1 MIFSEKGNIPGPDM
15 KRRLFRILIFSVPLL
30 IIVIYLLRERS
41 PFGGSNSSFAVNAD
55 ADITRIE
62 FSGGRER
69 LTLEKKGD
77 DWLVDGRYETRK
89 SSILFILKI
98 LTGLEIKSP
107 VTPELFDSEIISKN
121 IKPVKVKVFRRNKLL
136 KSFLVYKTGSNRYG
150 NIMKI
155 RERSKPFIVC
165 LPGSETEI
173 GSAFNMH
180 ELFWQPFVVFSLM
193 PSQISSVSIE
203 NKEDTLSS
211 FGIIRE
217 DGKFVLTDLKNN
229 LTGWD
234 TSRINRYITYF
245 THIPFESWAFGLSE
259 EEKSRIRSEEPLYRI
274 TVITSE
280 NKTIDLQLWRR
291 NINEDGIL
299 KPDTDRLW
307 AKTGESDQIILM
319 KYIDIDPILKKRSY
333 FYPG

>member
-1 MIFSEKGNIPGPDM
+1 M
-15 KRRLFRILIFSVPLL
+15 
-30 IIVIYLLRERS
+30 
-41 PFGGSNSSFAVNAD
+41 
-55 ADITRIE
+55 
-62 FSGGRER
+62 
-69 LTLEKKGD
+69 
-77 DWLVDGRYETRK
+77 
-89 SSILFILKI
+89 
-98 LTGLEIKSP
+98 EIKSP